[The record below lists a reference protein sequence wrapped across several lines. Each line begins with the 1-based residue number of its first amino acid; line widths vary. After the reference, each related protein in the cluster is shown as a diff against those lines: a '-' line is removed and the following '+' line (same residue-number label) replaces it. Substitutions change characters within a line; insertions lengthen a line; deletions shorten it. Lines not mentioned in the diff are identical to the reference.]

1 VYRLAQVPAHG
12 VAALAAPKPLVR
24 VLAPALAGPIPV
36 WRVLLKAGEYFN
48 PATKSE
54 QFLRLYKSSQSVFEA
69 RKARGRSKPAAE
81 VPGVKNAKVFNRW
94 LRETHPEIYK
104 RVG

>member
-1 VYRLAQVPAHG
+1 
-12 VAALAAPKPLVR
+12 VAKKSKAVFQYISVEEARAA
-24 VLAPALAGPIPV
+24 
-36 WRVLLKAGEYFN
+36 
-48 PATKSE
+48 TS
-54 QFLRLYKSSQSVFEA
+54 EA